1 MSISIEIN
9 PFDRRLHKEGDWKS
23 SQYEKVLEVVDDITC
38 QIHELVKK
46 EVKNIS
52 ELDTR
57 PKKVSDRG
65 QSIYNPFVYESLIA
79 LIKESL

>member
-23 SQYEKVLEVVDDITC
+23 SQHEKAMKVVDDITC

-46 EVKNIS
+46 RS
-52 ELDTR
+52 
-57 PKKVSDRG
+57 
-65 QSIYNPFVYESLIA
+65 
-79 LIKESL
+79 KEYFRFRYKT